1 MYQGGDRMN
10 RDDKHGDISAH
21 IQPFQGPAP
30 LVSLGKNAE
39 GIDDP
44 DHFSFVETGKTEDR
58 DASK

>member
-1 MYQGGDRMN
+1 MN

-39 GIDDP
+39 GVDDP
-44 DHFSFVETGKTEDR
+44 DHFSFIETGKTEDK
-58 DASK
+58 DDSK